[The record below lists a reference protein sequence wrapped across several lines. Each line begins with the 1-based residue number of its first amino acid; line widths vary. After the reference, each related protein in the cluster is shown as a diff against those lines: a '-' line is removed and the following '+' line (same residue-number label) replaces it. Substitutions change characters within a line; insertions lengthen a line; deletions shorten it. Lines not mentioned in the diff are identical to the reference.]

1 MTRWIVGTSL
11 KLRLLVVGI
20 ATAMMFFGIKQL
32 RDMPVDV
39 LPEFSPPHVEIQT
52 EALGLSA
59 EEVEQLITVPMEQDL
74 LNGVAWLQVIRSKSV
89 PGLSSIVLIFE
100 PGTDLIR
107 ARQMVAERLAQAFA
121 LPHVSKPPVMI
132 QPLSSTSRFIIIG
145 LSSKDLSLIQMSVLA
160 RWTIKPRLLGVPG
173 VANVAIWG
181 QRHRQLQ
188 VQVDPERLRANSVS
202 LLQVLETTGNAL
214 WVSSLSFVEASTPG
228 TGGFIDTPNQRLGI
242 RHISPIVTPD
252 DLAQVP
258 ISEKKKRDGTPLHL
272 SDVANVVEDHQ
283 PLIGDAVINDGPSLL
298 LVVEKF
304 PGSNTL
310 EVTRGVEAAIAALRP
325 GLPGME
331 LDSSIFRTADFIQMA
346 IGNLTTTLLIS
357 GVLVALV
364 LLAFLSNW
372 RSGLIS
378 LAAILMSLLAAGLVL
393 YVRGATINTMIL
405 AGFVIAVGVVVDDA
419 IIDVENMVRRL
430 RQHRQEGST
439 KSTASIIL
447 EASLEVRSAIVFATL
462 IIVLAV
468 LPIFFMEGL
477 SGAFL
482 QPLALSYGLAVLA
495 SMLVA
500 LTVTPALCLMLL
512 ANAPIAS
519 HEPPLVRW
527 FQRGYDRVLAR
538 SLQRPRLAL
547 VTLAGVVLIGLAVL
561 PFLRQ
566 SLLPSFKDPNL
577 LIHLNGAPG
586 TSQPEMSRI
595 ATLVGRE
602 LRSIQGV
609 RNVGAHIG
617 RAELGDQVVGI
628 NSAELWASLDHAVD
642 YDKTVAA
649 IRHVVHGYPGLH
661 REVQTYLNERSSE
674 VVAGAGD
681 PIVVR
686 LYGEESQVLRSK
698 AEEVRKALS
707 EIDGI
712 VDSHVKTPVQ
722 EPGLEVEVDL
732 AAAQRYGIKPGDVRR
747 AAATLLSGI
756 QVGSL
761 FEEQKV
767 FDVVVW
773 STPETRRSLTNIR
786 ELQVDTPGGGHVRL
800 GDVAQVRVVSTPNVI
815 QRESVS
821 RYMDV
826 AANVRGRDPGSVAG
840 DVERR
845 LKQVQF
851 PLEYHAEMLGEFAA
865 RQASQ
870 KRLLGLAAA
879 ALIGIFFLLQ
889 AACGSWRLATVVFL
903 ASPSAFVGG
912 VLVAFASGRTI
923 SLGAII
929 GLFTLLGIAAR
940 NGITLIRH
948 YHHLEQR
955 EGESFSL
962 ELVRRGTR
970 ERFAPILTTALTT
983 ALALLPFALLSNIAG
998 LEIVHPMAVVILG
1011 GLVTSTLLSL
1021 FGVPAMYLLFGAAR
1035 ERDLDLELAEV
1046 PAAVL
1051 TEVKV
1056 VAANGTKAVTPLH
1069 EGIKTKVKSASG
1081 S

>member
-11 KLRLLVVGI
+11 KLRLVVVGV
-20 ATAMMFFGIKQL
+20 AMAMMFFGIKQL

-39 LPEFSPPHVEIQT
+39 LPEFSPPHVEVQT

-59 EEVEQLITVPMEQDL
+59 EEVEQLITVPMEHDL
-74 LNGVAWLQVIRSKSV
+74 LNGVPWLQVIRSKSV

-132 QPLSSTSRFIIIG
+132 QPLSSTSRFIVIG
-145 LSSKDLSLIQMSVLA
+145 LSSKNLSLIQMSVLA

-181 QRHRQLQ
+181 QRDRQLQ
-188 VQVDPERLRANSVS
+188 VQVDPERLRANNVS

-242 RHISPIVTPD
+242 RHISPIATPA
-252 DLAQVP
+252 DLAQLP
-258 ISEKKKRDGTPLHL
+258 IEKKKRDGTALRL

-283 PLIGDAVINDGPSLL
+283 PLIGDAVTNGAPSLL

-310 EVTRGVEAAIAALRP
+310 KVTRGVEAAMAALRP

-331 LDSSIFRTADFIQMA
+331 LDSSLFRTADFIQMA

-393 YVRGATINTMIL
+393 YARGATINTMIL
-405 AGFVIAVGVVVDDA
+405 AGFVVAIGVVVDDA
-419 IIDVENMVRRL
+419 IIDVENIVRRL
-430 RQHRQEGST
+430 RQYRQEASP
-439 KSTASIIL
+439 KSTVSIIL

-468 LPIFFMEGL
+468 LPIFFIKGL
-477 SGAFL
+477 SGAFF
-482 QPLALSYGLAVLA
+482 QPLALSYALAVLA

-527 FQRGYDRVLAR
+527 FRRGHDRMLAS

-547 VTLAGVVLIGLAVL
+547 VTLAGVALIGLAVL

-566 SLLPSFKDPNL
+566 SLLPIFKERNL
-577 LIHLNGAPG
+577 LIHLTGAPG
-586 TSQPEMSRI
+586 TSQPEMSRV
-595 ATLVGRE
+595 ATLVNRE
-602 LRSIQGV
+602 LRSLQGV
-609 RNVGAHIG
+609 RNVGAQIG
-617 RAELGDQVVGI
+617 RAELGDQVVGV
-628 NSAELWASLDHAVD
+628 NSAELWVSLDPAAD

-649 IRHVVHGYPGLH
+649 MRHVVHGYPGLH

-722 EPGLEVEVDL
+722 EPGLDVEVNL

-821 RYMDV
+821 RYIDV

-870 KRLLGLAAA
+870 KRVLGLAAA

-889 AACGSWRLATVVFL
+889 AACGTWRLATVVFL
-903 ASPSAFVGG
+903 ALPSAFVGG

-940 NGITLIRH
+940 NGITLLKH

-955 EGESFSL
+955 ENESFGL

-970 ERFAPILTTALTT
+970 ERFAPIMTTALTT
-983 ALALLPFALLSNIAG
+983 ALALLPFALLGNRGG

-1011 GLVTSTLLSL
+1011 GLVTTTLLTL
-1021 FGVPAMYLLFGAAR
+1021 LGIPAMYLLFGAAR

-1069 EGIKTKVKSASG
+1069 EGIKTKAKSASG